1 MKSDK
6 LNEWFRYNRI
16 QSIIALMTLFSLG
29 AYIVFSSI
37 QSCQTKK
44 MILSDRVKTRA
55 YIEFSDFTI
64 DNFKIGEKIIYVL
77 SAKNVGFTPAFNVK
91 MIGKIKIATI
101 GVTKS
106 EIDYINNVKNAIGEG
121 SIKSAGTEFSINF
134 NPDIILNDSDYK
146 SIINGQKF
154 FYIYGC
160 VFYNDIFGVDHWHR
174 FYLSY
179 VQSTD
184 RFTECIKYN
193 DTDKNE
199 E

>member
-6 LNEWFRYNRI
+6 LNEWFRHNGI
-16 QSIIALMTLFSLG
+16 QSIIALLTLFALG

-106 EIDYINNVKNAIGEG
+106 EIDYITNVKNAIGEG
-121 SIKSAGTEFSINF
+121 SNKSAGTEFSIDF
-134 NPDIILNDSDYK
+134 TPGIILNDSDYK
-146 SIINGQKF
+146 SIINEQNF